1 MRTPKPL
8 YAQQRRIYHSELLT
22 CPSCGDLL
30 VGCNYL
36 AWDKTVQ
43 TLDQVLS
50 IASRPAH
57 CPRPTCPGFEM
68 RLLSA
73 HGQRLAIANSTYGYD
88 VLARIGWLRKTY
100 QATDDQIQA
109 DLSRQIRISTSHVRY
124 LYQQIYLPL
133 LACHQRQQ
141 HHRLGQVARQQ
152 GGIIIALDGLEPEAG
167 EPQLWFVRDLLTGLT
182 LRSGWLAQQSQAAF
196 EAFLAP
202 LRRLDW
208 PILAILSDKQT
219 GLVPAVASVFPKRPH
234 QFCQAHYLRNL
245 ATPLADA
252 DTAFK
257 SEVRKSVRDQVGSLI
272 RQEAIA
278 GDAPNGVLTVT
289 GILPELS
296 ADPPLAPW
304 AASEGLGRERGD
316 TAKADELVNHLFAPT
331 RYLLTLKGRP
341 PFRLAGLETY
351 ERLQGIVGLSF
362 DLLTH
367 RLDLRLV
374 KLYQGLKEA
383 LAPFAQTY
391 AELQQGAVWLRDIA
405 DILALSAEPGLRA
418 KQVAGH
424 LSGYLDALYHQ
435 RNLSPLLHAF
445 SEHLDTVSQSYWPGL
460 FHCYEVAGL
469 AQTNNGLESHFRDT
483 QRRLLRTTGQKGQ
496 TKRTLHRLGA
506 WELLDRPLTEAE
518 AVEVLSH
525 IPAED
530 FAKER
535 QRLYHHRQRFRF
547 QMRSLNGSEAQLEKL
562 RQQWQELPKMPAG

>member
-1 MRTPKPL
+1 
-8 YAQQRRIYHSELLT
+8 
-22 CPSCGDLL
+22 
-30 VGCNYL
+30 
-36 AWDKTVQ
+36 
-43 TLDQVLS
+43 
-50 IASRPAH
+50 
-57 CPRPTCPGFEM
+57 
-68 RLLSA
+68 
-73 HGQRLAIANSTYGYD
+73 
-88 VLARIGWLRKTY
+88 
-100 QATDDQIQA
+100 
-109 DLSRQIRISTSHVRY
+109 
-124 LYQQIYLPL
+124 
-133 LACHQRQQ
+133 
-141 HHRLGQVARQQ
+141 
-152 GGIIIALDGLEPEAG
+152 
-167 EPQLWFVRDLLTGLT
+167 
-182 LRSGWLAQQSQAAF
+182 
-196 EAFLAP
+196 
-202 LRRLDW
+202 
-208 PILAILSDKQT
+208 
-219 GLVPAVASVFPKRPH
+219 
-234 QFCQAHYLRNL
+234 
-245 ATPLADA
+245 
-252 DTAFK
+252 
-257 SEVRKSVRDQVGSLI
+257 
-272 RQEAIA
+272 
-278 GDAPNGVLTVT
+278 
-289 GILPELS
+289 
-296 ADPPLAPW
+296 
-304 AASEGLGRERGD
+304 
-316 TAKADELVNHLFAPT
+316 
-331 RYLLTLKGRP
+331 
-341 PFRLAGLETY
+341 LAGLETY

-405 DILALSAEPGLRA
+405 DILALSAEPGRRA

-469 AQTNNGLESHFRDT
+469 ARTNNGLESHFRDT

>member
-1 MRTPKPL
+1 
-8 YAQQRRIYHSELLT
+8 
-22 CPSCGDLL
+22 
-30 VGCNYL
+30 
-36 AWDKTVQ
+36 
-43 TLDQVLS
+43 
-50 IASRPAH
+50 
-57 CPRPTCPGFEM
+57 
-68 RLLSA
+68 
-73 HGQRLAIANSTYGYD
+73 
-88 VLARIGWLRKTY
+88 
-100 QATDDQIQA
+100 
-109 DLSRQIRISTSHVRY
+109 VRY
-124 LYQQIYLPL
+124 LYQQTYLPL

-141 HHRLGQVARQQ
+141 HDRLGQVAKQQ
-152 GGIIIALDGLEPEAG
+152 GGLIIALDGLEPEAG

-182 LRSGWLAQQSQAAF
+182 LRSGWLAQQSQVAF

-208 PILAILSDKQT
+208 PILAILSDKQA

-252 DTAFK
+252 DSAFK

-278 GDAPNGVLTVT
+278 GDAPTGVLTVT
-289 GILPELS
+289 GILPEPI
-296 ADPPLAPW
+296 ADPPLPPW
-304 AASEGLGRERGD
+304 AVSEGLWRERGD
-316 TAKADELVNHLFAPT
+316 VTKADEVVNHLLAHT

-351 ERLQGIVGLSF
+351 ERLQGVLGWSF

-367 RLDLRLV
+367 RLDWRLV
-374 KLYQGLKEA
+374 QLYQGLKEA

-391 AELQQGAVWLRDIA
+391 AELQQGAVWLRDMA
-405 DILALSAEPGLRA
+405 DILSLPEVSGLSA

-435 RNLSPLLHAF
+435 LDLSPMLYAF

-460 FHCYEVAGL
+460 FHCYDVAGL
-469 AQTNNGLESHFRDT
+469 ARTNNGLESHFRDT

-530 FAKER
+530 LTQER
-535 QRLYHHRQRFRF
+535 QRLHRHRQRFRC
-547 QMRSLNGSEAQLEKL
+547 QMRSRNGSDAQFEYLC
-562 RQQWQELPKMPAG
+562 QQWRELPKVPAG